1 MLTSAVQ
8 IAAERPVV
16 AVESIRDLGAFLALK
31 NEWDQLQQS
40 SDARSLFLTWEW
52 LYTWWNS
59 LAEDRALS
67 ILTARCH
74 GELIGVA
81 PLCRRP
87 ASLHKRHMFP
97 VVEFLGSG
105 EAGSD
110 YLDVL
115 VRRGW
120 ERETLDALASHLRQA
135 RQVLRW
141 SNVSWNDSSAGRLA
155 GLLGKEGWI
164 VEEAAINRCPY
175 IPLIGKS
182 WEDYLGSLGSE
193 HRYNFHRKLRRLN
206 REYSVS
212 FEQATTELECLES
225 IDLTMELHRK
235 RWRGRGDS
243 EAFHTPGSAAFHRNF
258 AQIALKRGWL
268 RLYILRLN
276 GRPAACLYGFLH
288 HRKFYF
294 YQSGMDPLFEKYSVG
309 MIVMGLAIQ
318 RAIEEGAVEYDLLHG
333 EEAYKFHWAPES
345 REIGRFELYPPGV
358 EGWLAQSA
366 VALNRA
372 SRRLARHVLAKLP

>member
-8 IAAERPVV
+8 IAAERTVV
-16 AVESIRDLGAFLALK
+16 AVESIRDLPAFLALK
-31 NEWDQLQQS
+31 DEWDELQQR
-40 SDARSLFLTWEW
+40 SDAHSLFLSWEW
-52 LYTWWNS
+52 LYTWWKS
-59 LAEDRALS
+59 LADNRALS

-87 ASLHKRHMFP
+87 ASLHRRDLFP

-105 EAGSD
+105 EAGCD

-120 ERETLDALASHLRQA
+120 EPEALDAFASNLRQA
-135 RQVLRW
+135 RPVLRW
-141 SNVSWNDSSAGRLA
+141 SNVAWNDSRAARLA
-155 GLLGKEGWI
+155 ELLGKEKWI
-164 VEEAAINRCPY
+164 VEEAATNRCPY
-175 IPLIGKS
+175 IPLLGKS

-206 REYSVS
+206 REYLMT
-212 FEQATTELECLES
+212 FEQATTESECRES

-243 EAFHTPGSAAFHRNF
+243 EAFHTPASAAFHRSF

-268 RLYILRLN
+268 RLYILRLS

-294 YQSGMDPLFEKYSVG
+294 YQSGMDPAFEKYSVG
-309 MIVMGLAIQ
+309 MIGMGLAIQ
-318 RAIEEGAVEYDLLHG
+318 RAIEEGAAEYDLLHG
-333 EEAYKFHWAPES
+333 EEAYKFHWASES
-345 REIGRFELYPPGV
+345 REIGRFELYPPGMK
-358 EGWLAQSA
+358 GRLAQSA
-366 VALNRA
+366 VELDRA
-372 SRRLARHVLAKLP
+372 SRRLARRVLSKFP